1 MQTVSVVLIVVG
13 LAIIA
18 AVLVMRWRLHREH
31 DDASLTPRASRTQ
44 DDVADYDPLFAVPK
58 KAPPRRGDE
67 MDGYEAEA
75 PIVTTDPSSR
85 FEPTSVVPPIVA
97 APRPPLSPRRSA
109 PRTAA
114 DPERVIALNVMAA
127 DGERFGGVAIA
138 AAAQRA
144 GLELGTWS
152 IYHYYSGEMPE
163 APPLFSV
170 ANMVKPGS
178 FDLDQLHEISTV
190 GLSLFMVPAGDEQ
203 DTQSL
208 DIMLET
214 ARQLASELGGD
225 VRDAR
230 RSVLTRQAIDRLREQ
245 LNEERFKARAAR
257 S

>member
-1 MQTVSVVLIVVG
+1 MMAPIMSRCSQSRRKHRRG
-13 LAIIA
+13 A
-18 AVLVMRWRLHREH
+18 ATRWTGMRQRLRLSRPIRRR
-31 DDASLTPRASRTQ
+31 ASNPRASCR
-44 DDVADYDPLFAVPK
+44 PSS
-58 KAPPRRGDE
+58 PPRAR
-67 MDGYEAEA
+67 
-75 PIVTTDPSSR
+75 
-85 FEPTSVVPPIVA
+85 
-97 APRPPLSPRRSA
+97 LCRRSA

-257 S
+257 A